1 MKKNEF
7 FKMMEKI
14 CPGELAED
22 WDNCGIQVNTRGGEV
37 ANLMTALEIT
47 DRVIDEA
54 VSRNIDMIV
63 THHPMMR
70 DGLKSVDS
78 RNVTGRYINRLIE
91 TGISVYA
98 CHTSFDKMDGGN
110 NDYLG
115 KLLKLEDIG
124 LFGNG
129 NLFCRRGFLKEIM
142 STTEFVEYIS
152 TILGVDRKYFKYSGD
167 ADAPVRK
174 LGWCT
179 GGGAQFIEDAAEEKC
194 DLYITGDV
202 KYHDAQNASAMGI
215 NVLDAGHYGTEKI
228 FSDNMRDMIRR
239 ALEESCKGETGT
251 GKEVL
256 KPRNVVS
263 SSIEI
268 NPYLW

>member
-1 MKKNEF
+1 MKKKEF

-174 LGWCT
+174 LVVC
-179 GGGAQFIEDAAEEKC
+179 
-194 DLYITGDV
+194 ITRCFF
-202 KYHDAQNASAMGI
+202 YF
-215 NVLDAGHYGTEKI
+215 L
-228 FSDNMRDMIRR
+228 IR
-239 ALEESCKGETGT
+239 
-251 GKEVL
+251 
-256 KPRNVVS
+256 
-263 SSIEI
+263 
-268 NPYLW
+268 